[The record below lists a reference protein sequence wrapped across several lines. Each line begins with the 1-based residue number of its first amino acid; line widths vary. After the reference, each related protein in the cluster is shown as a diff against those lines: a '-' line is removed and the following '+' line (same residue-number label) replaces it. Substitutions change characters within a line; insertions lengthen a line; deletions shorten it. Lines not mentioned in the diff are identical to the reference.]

1 MGKSHSALGPQAYR
15 HEDRTKKIA
24 RANRDVRP
32 DCASGRI
39 MSVERSIV
47 VQLGRLRAGNVG
59 GVVTVRRRR
68 YSQAYVNSTRGLSV
82 RRSGSSSHNHRRAPR
97 SWRLIGHSSARAS
110 MILEWAMPV
119 TGLHDT

>member
-1 MGKSHSALGPQAYR
+1 MGKSHSALGPPAYR

-24 RANRDVRP
+24 RANGNVRR

-59 GVVTVRRRR
+59 VVTVMRARR
-68 YSQAYVNSTRGLSV
+68 
-82 RRSGSSSHNHRRAPR
+82 
-97 SWRLIGHSSARAS
+97 
-110 MILEWAMPV
+110 
-119 TGLHDT
+119 